1 MIRSS
6 SPTATTA
13 TCIASPTDSSSPSAR
28 AALLR
33 VVHRNAGMPQGLRG
47 LLRLRESYRRHVDLA
62 MADRPRLRGE
72 VMNGTGD
79 PIREDARDRQSRQ
92 QHQ

>member
-1 MIRSS
+1 
-6 SPTATTA
+6 
-13 TCIASPTDSSSPSAR
+13 
-28 AALLR
+28 LR
-33 VVHRNAGMPQGLRG
+33 E
-47 LLRLRESYRRHVDLA
+47 LLRLRERNRRHVDLA